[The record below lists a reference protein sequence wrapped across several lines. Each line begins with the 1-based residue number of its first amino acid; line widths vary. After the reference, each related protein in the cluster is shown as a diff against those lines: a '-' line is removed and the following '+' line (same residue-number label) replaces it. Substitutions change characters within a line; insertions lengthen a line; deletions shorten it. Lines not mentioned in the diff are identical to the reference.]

1 MLLQQIA
8 MYPVSGGKF
17 INVAGVKRIPGS
29 GPVYEGPWVE
39 TTTADSV
46 AKLFEDWQPKA
57 LGIIKA
63 SLSSSASTAGVGS
76 VLIKRPCCRQCRTR
90 SAGQCMPCA
99 SCRPM
104 SRDELRSLETLYV
117 NCLSTL
123 HVERFE
129 YVSVNHA

>member
-1 MLLQQIA
+1 

-17 INVAGVKRIPGS
+17 INVAGVKRMPGS
-29 GPVYEGPWVE
+29 GPVYQGPWVE

-46 AKLFEDWQPKA
+46 AKLFEHWQPKA

-63 SLSSSASTAGVGS
+63 SLSSSGSTAGVGS
-76 VLIKRPCCRQCRTR
+76 VLIKRPRCRQCRTH

-104 SRDELRSLETLYV
+104 LRGELRLSETPYV
-117 NCLSTL
+117 KRLSFA
-123 HVERFE
+123 HIFR
-129 YVSVNHA
+129 

>member
-1 MLLQQIA
+1 MLQQLII
-8 MYPVSGGKF
+8 YPVSGGKV
-17 INVAGVKRIPGS
+17 ISVAGIKRIPNS

-39 TTTADSV
+39 TTTAETV
-46 AKLFEDWQPKA
+46 AKLFEHWQPQA
-57 LGIIKA
+57 VGIIKA
-63 SLSSSASTAGVGS
+63 GLSSSASTAGVGL
-76 VLIKRPCCRQCRTR
+76 VLTNGLCGRQCRTR